1 MKITKSELREIIREE
16 IQQLNEDSM
25 LVQLGY
31 ALLGVAIGSVPVVMM
46 GLKQNFG
53 SVSNGIKELWNSY
66 KDDKKLKQILLKLKG
81 DEDLKP
87 FLKDPNKKGI
97 RKVLTTKLSEDE
109 MKYLNKIT
117 RNHLNQIKEN

>member
-1 MKITKSELREIIREE
+1 MKITKSQLREIIREE

-31 ALLGVAIGSVPVVMM
+31 ALLGVAVGSVPVVMM

-53 SVSNGIKELWNSY
+53 SASNGIKELWNSY

-97 RKVLTTKLSEDE
+97 RKVLATKLNAEE
-109 MKYLNKIT
+109 MKYLNRIT
-117 RNHLNQIKEN
+117 RDHLESK

>member
-31 ALLGVAIGSVPVVMM
+31 ALLGAAVGSVPVVMM

-87 FLKDPNKKGI
+87 FLKDSNKKGI
-97 RKVLTTKLSEDE
+97 RKVLATKLNAEE
-109 MKYLNKIT
+109 MKYLNRIT
-117 RNHLNQIKEN
+117 RDHLESK

>member
-31 ALLGVAIGSVPVVMM
+31 ALLGVAVGSVPVVMM

-97 RKVLTTKLSEDE
+97 RKVLATKLNAEE
-109 MKYLNKIT
+109 MKYLNRIT
-117 RNHLNQIKEN
+117 RDHLESK

>member
-97 RKVLTTKLSEDE
+97 RKVLTTKLSADE
-109 MKYLNKIT
+109 MKYLNRIT
-117 RNHLNQIKEN
+117 RDHLDSK